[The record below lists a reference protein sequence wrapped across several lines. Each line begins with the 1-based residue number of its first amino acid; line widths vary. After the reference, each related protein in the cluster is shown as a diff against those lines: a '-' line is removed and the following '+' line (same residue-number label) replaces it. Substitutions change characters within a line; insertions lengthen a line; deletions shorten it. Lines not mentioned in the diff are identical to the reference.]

1 MADHKNATFQPQLRP
16 SCDPRFPTRSLR
28 TVEERE
34 SVEHMPR
41 IHKVAGLRIS
51 RLAGR
56 ELLPELEPP
65 EVRLE
70 REKSHIFSSDSI
82 TLSHKSAVEDVFQRD
97 MRPEHGDLKARLT
110 VYAMNLIV
118 IVFAAPVGL
127 GLLLMNILGG
137 ENLRTTA
144 HVVALTGM
152 FLALHEAGALV

>member
-1 MADHKNATFQPQLRP
+1 
-16 SCDPRFPTRSLR
+16 
-28 TVEERE
+28 
-34 SVEHMPR
+34 MPR

-82 TLSHKSAVEDVFQRD
+82 TLSQRSAVEDVFQPD
-97 MRPEHGDLKARLT
+97 MRAEHGDLKARLT
-110 VYAMNLIV
+110 VYVMNLIV
-118 IVFAAPVGL
+118 IVFSAPVGL
-127 GLLLMNILGG
+127 ALLLMNILGG

-144 HVVALTGM
+144 HVIALTGM
-152 FLALHEAGALV
+152 FLALNQAGALV